1 MPRVAI
7 FDLDGTLVDS
17 APAIT
22 RALNALRA
30 ERGLSALPVAQVR
43 SWVSLGAAAL
53 VGRGVHGHRDASADE
68 IAAFRQHYAQ
78 SPGQQEDLYPGIPA
92 ALAALHSAGV
102 VMGVCTNKPQ
112 ALSEQV
118 LEATGIARFFRAVVG
133 GDTPPRAK
141 PDGAHVLHTLDAMAC
156 NGVIA
161 DFIGD
166 SSVDARAAQAS
177 GARFLWASWG
187 YADAPSLAMPQHTLQ
202 HPADIAPAIL
212 HKGQQA

>member
-30 ERGLSALPVAQVR
+30 ERGLSALATAQVR
-43 SWVSLGAAAL
+43 TWVSLGAAAL
-53 VGRGVHGHRDASADE
+53 VGRGVHGNTEAGAEE

-78 SPGQQEDLYPGIPA
+78 HPGNPDDLYPGIPA
-92 ALAALHSAGV
+92 ALTALHTAGV

-118 LEATGIARFFRAVVG
+118 LEATGMARFFRAVVG
-133 GDTPPRAK
+133 GDATPLPK
-141 PDGAHVLHTLDAMAC
+141 PNGAHLRHTLVQMGCAEQP
-156 NGVIA
+156 VT
-161 DFIGD
+161 FIGD
-166 SSVDARAAQAS
+166 SSVDARAAAGC
-177 GARFLWASWG
+177 GARFLWAAWG
-187 YADAPSLAMPQHTLQ
+187 YADAQGLATPQHTLQ
-202 HPADIAPAIL
+202 HPAEIAPAIL
-212 HKGQQA
+212 HGTLT